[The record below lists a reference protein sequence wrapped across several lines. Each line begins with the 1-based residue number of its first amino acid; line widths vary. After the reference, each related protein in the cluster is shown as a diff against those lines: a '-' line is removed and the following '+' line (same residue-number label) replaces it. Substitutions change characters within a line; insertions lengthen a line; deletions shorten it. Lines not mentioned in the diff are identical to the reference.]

1 LQSTKLF
8 DITDPEEKPLIDRLF
23 PTVRLSKFSAS
34 VARETRDDPLDP
46 SLGNLSVVTGDVAAR
61 AIGSEVGYLRVYLQ
75 TFHYRRLPLSRR
87 AVLALGARVGLAH
100 GFPRTQDG
108 LEVSDLPASERFYA
122 GGDTTVRGF
131 TLDLLVNENTITPS
145 GFPTGGNGVIVLNSE
160 LRVALFGNFQGAAF
174 LDAGNVFPRASD
186 LHFTDLRPAPGFGVL
201 YRSPF
206 GPVRFDIGFNPHPMT
221 FFPTVKE
228 RSWVVHVMLGQPF

>member
-1 LQSTKLF
+1 YGFHEYRVVPTYTEPRLFGPRSNLQIQGIVEQAIRTSFNFRRRELRAQADIPTAGLYHLTGVYSLQSTKLF

-61 AIGSEVGYLRVYLQ
+61 AIGLEVG
-75 TFHYRRLPLSRR
+75 
-87 AVLALGARVGLAH
+87 
-100 GFPRTQDG
+100 
-108 LEVSDLPASERFYA
+108 DLPASERFYA

-160 LRVALFGNFQGAAF
+160 VRIALFGNFQGAAF
-174 LDAGNVFPRASD
+174 LDAGN
-186 LHFTDLRPAPGFGVL
+186 
-201 YRSPF
+201 
-206 GPVRFDIGFNPHPMT
+206 
-221 FFPTVKE
+221 
-228 RSWVVHVMLGQPF
+228 